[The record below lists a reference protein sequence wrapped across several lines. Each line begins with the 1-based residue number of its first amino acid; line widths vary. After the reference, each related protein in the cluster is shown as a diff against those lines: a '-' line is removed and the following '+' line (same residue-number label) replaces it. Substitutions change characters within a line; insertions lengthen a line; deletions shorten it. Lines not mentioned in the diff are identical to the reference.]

1 MQTVEAGTLQAHDSL
16 AGGSAGA
23 SVRRQ
28 ALADEAQHCRRSAQR
43 YEGRP
48 EQHFLLKAA
57 AALDE
62 LAYGPDERH
71 N

>member
-1 MQTVEAGTLQAHDSL
+1 MQTVEAGTLQANDSL
-16 AGGSAGA
+16 AGAGA
-23 SVRRQ
+23 SMRRQ